1 MQQGY
6 FFSHVLKPILT
17 LFQGNRRDLS
27 LLLRKTMLAS
37 GVGATPLVH
46 AASLPNLQADE
57 AINLARDLEASD
69 V

>member
-1 MQQGY
+1 
-6 FFSHVLKPILT
+6 
-17 LFQGNRRDLS
+17 
-27 LLLRKTMLAS
+27 MLAS